1 MHLTEAEKN
10 QPQQPSAK
18 NGWRQVGQKI
28 GALAQCALGMLYRL
42 SYITGIQ
49 TARISRAAGRRLY
62 RLLTPVGRMLYR
74 VTDKLLLRHLRRFA
88 AEMRRV
94 GQGFVLAGR
103 RMCAAWQRHPL
114 LVVPQALM
122 LPVLAFRRHRKLAV
136 SVLNLAA
143 PVAAAFVL
151 FFTVQYWGGLTFGLE
166 LEYDGQKIGFIQDE
180 SVYAAAANM
189 ATERVNNTD
198 NSFQVQQV
206 PKLTI
211 AVVNED
217 EMLDET
223 ALCDQ
228 ILRSSSD
235 SIAQVSG
242 LYIDGQFEGAVESR
256 AQLDAVLNGIRNAYR
271 TGEGNERAEFIQD
284 VEVVDGLY
292 PISSVVSAD
301 KMEEKLTAQT
311 VVAKHYAV
319 QQGDVLGAI
328 ARKHNMTLDELR
340 ALNPEIQGTDKILIG
355 QELLVQRPQPYL
367 RVQVVRTI
375 SYTEAIPYETEQ
387 IKDNSQYV
395 TYEKVKTKGVE
406 GSRDIVAEVTMVD
419 GVEQS
424 RKIISSTV
432 TKEPTTKVVVVGTK
446 KKTNSAGTTVV
457 VGDGVSTGKFVWPVP
472 ICHNMSR
479 GFSRGHKALDI
490 TNGPIKVLGQKFIA
504 ADGGVVVEAS
514 NGWNGG
520 YGNMIRIRHSGGY
533 ETIYAHCKTLYV
545 VPGQKVTKGQVLGL
559 IGSTGRSTGPHL
571 HFEIRKNGRAI
582 DPMQFFR

>member
-18 NGWRQVGQKI
+18 DSWRQAGKKI
-28 GALAQCALGMLYRL
+28 GTLAQRALEMLYRT
-42 SYITGIQ
+42 SYITGIR

-62 RLLTPVGRMLYR
+62 RLLTPVGRVFYR
-74 VTDKLLLRHLRRFA
+74 VTDKLVLRHLRRFV
-88 AEMRRV
+88 AEIRRV
-94 GQGFVLAGR
+94 GQGFGLAGR
-103 RMCAAWQRHPL
+103 RLRAAWQRHPL
-114 LVVPQALM
+114 LVVPQTLM
-122 LPVLAFRRHRKLAV
+122 LPVQAFRRHRKLAV

-151 FFTVQYWGGLTFGLE
+151 LFTVQYWGGLTFGLE

-292 PISSVVSAD
+292 PISSVVPAD
-301 KMEEKLTAQT
+301 EMEEKLTAQT

-340 ALNPEIQGTDKILIG
+340 ALNPEIQETDKILIG

-406 GSRDIVAEVTMVD
+406 GSRDIVAEVTLVD

-479 GFSRGHKALDI
+479 GFSSGHKALDI

-571 HFEIRKNGRAI
+571 HFEVRLNGRAI